1 MDPPCGTVTME
12 IQYSVHCRQ
21 AEEETTKMCSIIIII
36 ITTTIIIT
44 LRVISRAQPGISSPA
59 HAEKGFPTIVR
70 AGI

>member
-1 MDPPCGTVTME
+1 ME

-21 AEEETTKMCSIIIII
+21 AEEETTKMCPIIII
-36 ITTTIIIT
+36 ITTTTTTIIIIIT

-59 HAEKGFPTIVR
+59 HAEKGFPTIVK